1 MRVISKLYGQRFG
14 RLTAIEPCGYSK
26 SKRILWRC
34 ICDCGRE
41 TIVQS
46 DKLKSGHTKSCGC
59 LLSEKTIQMNKA
71 RKIYANHN
79 KYNRLYR
86 IYYGMRSR
94 CCNPKDVAHYPS
106 YGGRGIKICQEW
118 LESFPLL
125 FASMLNSKLMK
136 GQGFFKSVYFLP
148 ALTSVVV
155 AGTIFRLMFG
165 EMDTSLANQ
174 IMELLGKSPIKWLK
188 GEWTGYFA
196 LLIVACW
203 RWTGVNILYFLAGL
217 QSIPTDIYEAASIDG
232 ASKWQQFI
240 KISFPLVKP
249 TTVYVLTISIY
260 AGLSMFLESFMLWKG
275 NNSPQNIGLTIVG
288 YLYRQG
294 IEKRAMGYACA
305 VGLVLLLVVMVI
317 NMIQLIATGTFKKE
331 ER

>member
-1 MRVISKLYGQRFG
+1 M
-14 RLTAIEPCGYSK
+14 
-26 SKRILWRC
+26 
-34 ICDCGRE
+34 
-41 TIVQS
+41 
-46 DKLKSGHTKSCGC
+46 
-59 LLSEKTIQMNKA
+59 LLSFQDVLKDKWVGFDNYSRLLTDKMFFKA
-71 RKIYANHN
+71 VYNSL
-79 KYNRLYR
+79 KYMIGTL
-86 IYYGMRSR
+86 ILLI
-94 CCNPKDVAHYPS
+94 P
-106 YGGRGIKICQEW
+106 
-118 LESFPLL
+118 FPLL